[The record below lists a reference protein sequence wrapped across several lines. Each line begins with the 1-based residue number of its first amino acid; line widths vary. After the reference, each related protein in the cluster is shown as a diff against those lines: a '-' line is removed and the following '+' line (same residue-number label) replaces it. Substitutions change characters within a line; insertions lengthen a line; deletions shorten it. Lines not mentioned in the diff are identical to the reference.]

1 MPGDTPWTAGH
12 AGGGARGVA
21 VHYGTSG
28 ALRRRAARIGAVSWG
43 YPPPEPWALSE
54 PVYETVDGATRGQD
68 IHRQIFEKNLAVQLL
83 IEPESGRIVEVN
95 PAACAFYGYSREEL
109 IALRITDINS
119 LSPSDVHAA
128 MTRASDERQNRFR
141 FRHRLASGELRDV
154 EVHSGPIEIDGRRLL
169 YSIVHDV
176 TETQRTQGDLQR
188 AISLLQSTLE
198 STTDGILAID
208 GQGRIVS
215 YNQRFAQ
222 MWRIPPEVLEGGDD
236 GKAIAFV
243 LDQLRDPDQFRRK
256 VQQLYSHP
264 ETESFD
270 VLEFKDGRVFERY
283 SIPQMLEGEPVG
295 RVWSFRD
302 VTARRKAE
310 AGQRE
315 SEASFRLL
323 FANHPMPMWVY
334 GLRDLRFIEVNES
347 AVEHYGYSRD
357 EFLGMRITDLTPPN
371 EIARPMAV
379 SESAPGLER
388 SDELRHRL
396 RDGRVIDVQVVSHVL
411 EFAGRHAALVQAQDV
426 TERKRAAEALRE
438 SEEKYRAILEGMA
451 EGYYEVDLAGHL
463 TFFNDALCRALGYGR
478 QELDGTKDC
487 RLTDEENAP
496 GLYEAFRE
504 VRRTGQALPIT
515 EFEVLRRDGTR
526 RAVQA
531 SVALIRGADGLP
543 SGFRGVVIDVTE
555 RRQAEAALRESE
567 ERYRRLVEMSP
578 EGIAIHSEGK
588 VVFANPAALRMMGAS
603 RPEDV
608 IGRPVMDLVHPD
620 YVPVVR
626 QRLQALQRGESVPFI
641 EEKLLRLDGTPV
653 DVEGQ
658 AVPFTHLDRPAVQVV
673 VRDISQ
679 RKRSEKLQ
687 RALYRIAE
695 ISGSVQDMPGFYASV
710 HQIVGELMYAR
721 NFYLALYDDGKRTL
735 NFEYFVDEVDPAPPQ
750 VKHGKT
756 LTEYVLRTGE
766 PLLASP
772 AVFERLVA
780 RGDVEVV
787 GAPSVDWLGVPLM
800 RGDSAFGVLVV
811 QSYLETARY
820 TEEDRDILTF
830 VSQHVA
836 AALDRRRAADALRE
850 SEARF
855 RTLAETAPCAIF
867 IYQDDGFRYVN
878 PAAASITGYNREEL
892 RTLAF
897 WDLVHQDFREAVRER
912 GLARQRGES
921 LASRY
926 EFKIER
932 RDGEERWL
940 DSSASSVEFGGR
952 PAVLGIAF
960 DVTERKRA
968 EEQIKSLAYHDVLT
982 GLPNRLLFNDRLNV
996 AVAQAHRH
1004 QQRLGI
1010 LFLDLDRFK
1019 VINDSLGHSLGDR
1032 LLQAVAERLEAGVRE
1047 GDTVARLGGD
1057 EFILLLP
1064 GITRAEDIAKVAEK
1078 ILDAMRLPFRLEGRD
1093 LFVTASIGLSLYP
1106 EDGLDGETLVKNA
1119 DIAMY
1124 RAKEQGRDNYQ
1135 LYTHAMNERAV
1146 ERLALE
1152 SSLRKALA
1160 HGELLLHYQPL
1171 LDLSTGRVHGV
1182 EALLRWDHPE
1192 NGLTFPGDFMHLAEI
1207 TSLILP
1213 IGVWT
1218 LRTACAQTKRWQE
1231 AGHPHLSVAVNLSA
1245 RQFQQPEL
1253 VEHVKRALRE
1263 TGLPARSLDLEITES
1278 HAMQNAEATIHTL
1291 RELKALGVRIS
1302 IDDFGI
1308 GYSSLSYLKRLPIDT
1323 LKIDQSFVRDI
1334 TSDPDDAAIA
1344 TAIIALAHTL
1354 KLRVV
1359 AEGVESQ
1366 QQLEFLSTRQCDRMQ
1381 GFLFSRPLAA
1391 GECGEFLA
1399 RARRLG

>member
-1 MPGDTPWTAGH
+1 MPRAVNRSTLCRLTGCGGDTN
-12 AGGGARGVA
+12 
-21 VHYGTSG
+21 
-28 ALRRRAARIGAVSWG
+28 
-43 YPPPEPWALSE
+43 
-54 PVYETVDGATRGQD
+54 VYEIVNGATRGQD

-83 IEPESGRIVEVN
+83 IDPETGRIVEAN
-95 PAACAFYGYSREEL
+95 PAACAFYGYSRDEL
-109 IALRITDINS
+109 IERKITDINS
-119 LSPSDVHAA
+119 LPVSEVHAA
-128 MTRASDERQNRFR
+128 LGQASGERKNTFH
-141 FRHRLASGELRDV
+141 FRHRLATGELRDV
-154 EVHSGPIEIDGRRLL
+154 EVHSGPIEVDGRQLL

-176 TETQRTQGDLQR
+176 SDSQRTQAELHR
-188 AISLLQSTLE
+188 TISLLQSTLD

-208 GQGRIVS
+208 RQGRIVS

-222 MWRIPPEVLEGGDD
+222 MWRIPPEVLESGDD
-236 GKAIAFV
+236 EKA
-243 LDQLRDPDQFRRK
+243 LDFAVGQLHAPEQFRK
-256 VQQLYSHP
+256 KIQQVYAQP
-264 ETESFD
+264 DVESFD

-283 SIPQMLEGEPVG
+283 SIPQMLDGKPVG

-302 VTARRKAE
+302 VTGRRRAE
-310 AGQRE
+310 AAQRE

-334 GLRDLRFIEVNES
+334 DLRDLHFLEVNES

-357 EFLGMRITDLTPPN
+357 EMLAMRVTDLGPIEATEP
-371 EIARPMAV
+371 
-379 SESAPGLER
+379 SGES
-388 SDELRHRL
+388 RHR
-396 RDGRVIDVQVVSHVL
+396 RKDGTVIDVHVVSHVL
-411 EFAGRHAALVQAQDV
+411 EFAGRRSALVEAQDI
-426 TERKRAAEALRE
+426 TERKRA
-438 SEEKYRAILEGMA
+438 EE
-451 EGYYEVDLAGHL
+451 
-463 TFFNDALCRALGYGR
+463 
-478 QELDGTKDC
+478 
-487 RLTDEENAP
+487 
-496 GLYEAFRE
+496 
-504 VRRTGQALPIT
+504 
-515 EFEVLRRDGTR
+515 
-526 RAVQA
+526 
-531 SVALIRGADGLP
+531 
-543 SGFRGVVIDVTE
+543 
-555 RRQAEAALRESE
+555 ALRESE

-578 EGIAIHSEGK
+578 DGIAIHSEGRI
-588 VVFANPAALRMMGAS
+588 VFANPSACRTMGAS
-603 RPEDV
+603 RPEDL
-608 IGRPVMDLVHPD
+608 IGRPVLELVHPE
-620 YVPVVR
+620 YHAIAR
-626 QRLQALQRGESVPFI
+626 QRLEVLQRGEAVPFI
-641 EEKLLRLDGTPV
+641 EEKMLRLDGTPV
-653 DVEGQ
+653 EVEGQ
-658 AVPFTHLDRPAVQVV
+658 AMPFTFDDRPAVQVV
-673 VRDISQ
+673 MRDISQ
-679 RKRSEKLQ
+679 RKRAEKLQ

-695 ISGSVQDMPGFYASV
+695 ISASVQDMPGFYASV
-710 HQIVGELMYAR
+710 HQIVSELMNAR
-721 NFYLALYDDGKRTL
+721 NFYLALVQDEASNGLT
-735 NFEYFVDEVDPAPPQ
+735 FQYFVDEVDPEPPQ
-750 VKHGKT
+750 VKQGRT
-756 LTEYVLRTGE
+756 LTEYVMRTGA

-780 RGDVEVV
+780 TGEVEVV

-800 RGDSAFGVLVV
+800 RGDRAFGVIVV
-811 QSYLETARY
+811 QSYSEKARY
-820 TEEDRDILTF
+820 SEEDRDILTF

-867 IYQDDGFRYVN
+867 IYQDDGFRYAN

-892 RTLAF
+892 RDLSF
-897 WDLVHQDFREAVRER
+897 WRLVHQDFREAVRER

-921 LASRY
+921 VPARY

-996 AVAQAHRH
+996 AVAQAHRL
-1004 QQRLGI
+1004 QQRLGV

-1064 GITRAEDIAKVAEK
+1064 GIARADDIAKVAEK
-1078 ILDAMRLPFRLEGRD
+1078 ILDSLRLPFRLEGRD

-1124 RAKEQGRDNYQ
+1124 RAKEQGRDNFQ
-1135 LYTHAMNERAV
+1135 LYTQTMNERAV
-1146 ERLALE
+1146 ERLQLE

-1182 EALLRWDHPE
+1182 EALLRWEHPE
-1192 NGLTFPGDFMHLAEI
+1192 SGLVYPGDFMHLAEI

-1218 LRTACAQTKRWQE
+1218 LRTACAQVKKWQE
-1231 AGHPHLSVAVNLSA
+1231 EGHPHLSVAVNLSA
-1245 RQFQQPEL
+1245 RQFQQ
-1253 VEHVKRALRE
+1253 VEVVDHVKRALRE
-1263 TGLPARSLDLEITES
+1263 TGLSPRSLDLEITES
-1278 HAMQNAEATIHTL
+1278 HAMANAEATIHTL

-1359 AEGVESQ
+1359 AEGVETQ

-1391 GECGEFLA
+1391 ADCGEFLA

>member
-1 MPGDTPWTAGH
+1 
-12 AGGGARGVA
+12 
-21 VHYGTSG
+21 
-28 ALRRRAARIGAVSWG
+28 
-43 YPPPEPWALSE
+43 
-54 PVYETVDGATRGQD
+54 VYETVNGAARGQD

-83 IEPESGRIVEVN
+83 IDPDTGRIVEAN
-95 PAACAFYGYSREEL
+95 PAACAFYGCAREEL
-109 IALRITDINS
+109 IQRTITDINS
-119 LSPSDVHAA
+119 LPASEVHAA
-128 MTRASDERQNRFR
+128 MGQAAGERKNTFR
-141 FRHRLASGELRDV
+141 FRHRLATGDVREV
-154 EVHSGPIEIDGRRLL
+154 EVHSGPVEVDGRRLL
-169 YSIVHDV
+169 YSIIHDV
-176 TETQRTQGDLQR
+176 TDSERAQAELHRT
-188 AISLLQSTLE
+188 ISLLQSTLD

-208 GQGRIVS
+208 RQGRIVS

-222 MWRIPPEVLEGGDD
+222 MWRIPRHVLESGDEE
-236 GKAIAFV
+236 KAFAFSAGE
-243 LDQLRDPDQFRRK
+243 LRNPDQFRRK
-256 VQQLYSHP
+256 VRQVYAQPDL
-264 ETESFD
+264 ESFD
-270 VLEFKDGRVFERY
+270 VLEFGDGRVFERY
-283 SIPQMLEGEPVG
+283 SIPQMLDGQPVG

-302 VTARRKAE
+302 VTGRRRAE
-310 AGQRE
+310 AALRD

-334 GLRDLRFIEVNES
+334 DVSDLRFLEVNES

-357 EFLGMRITDLTPPN
+357 ELLGMRITDLGPIEAT
-371 EIARPMAV
+371 EH
-379 SESAPGLER
+379 SGES
-388 SDELRHRL
+388 RHR
-396 RDGRVIDVQVVSHVL
+396 RKDGTVIDVHMVSHVL
-411 EFAGRHAALVQAQDV
+411 EFAGRRSALVEAQDI
-426 TERKRAAEALRE
+426 TERKRA
-438 SEEKYRAILEGMA
+438 EE
-451 EGYYEVDLAGHL
+451 
-463 TFFNDALCRALGYGR
+463 
-478 QELDGTKDC
+478 
-487 RLTDEENAP
+487 
-496 GLYEAFRE
+496 
-504 VRRTGQALPIT
+504 
-515 EFEVLRRDGTR
+515 
-526 RAVQA
+526 
-531 SVALIRGADGLP
+531 
-543 SGFRGVVIDVTE
+543 
-555 RRQAEAALRESE
+555 ALRESE

-578 EGIAIHSEGK
+578 DGIAIHSEGK
-588 VVFANPAALRMMGAS
+588 VVFANPSALRTMRAS
-603 RPEDV
+603 RPEDL
-608 IGRPVMDLVHPD
+608 IGRPVLELVHPD
-620 YVPVVR
+620 YHATVR
-626 QRLQALQRGESVPFI
+626 RRLEILKRGEAVPFI
-641 EEKLLRLDGTPV
+641 EEKMLRLDGTPV
-653 DVEGQ
+653 EVEGQ
-658 AVPFTHLDRPAVQVV
+658 AMPFTYDDKPAVQVV
-673 VRDISQ
+673 MRDISG
-679 RKRSEKLQ
+679 RKRAEKLQ

-695 ISGSVQDMPGFYASV
+695 ISASVEDMPGFYTSV
-710 HQIVGELMYAR
+710 HHIVGELMNAR
-721 NFYLALYDDGKRTL
+721 NFYLALQDEAASGLT
-735 NFEYFVDEVDPAPPQ
+735 FQYFVDEVDPEPPA
-750 VKHGKT
+750 VKQGRT
-756 LTEYVLRTGE
+756 LTEYVMRTGA

-772 AVFERLVA
+772 AVFEHLVA
-780 RGDVEVV
+780 TGEVEVV

-800 RGDSAFGVLVV
+800 RGDRAFGVIVV
-811 QSYLETARY
+811 QSYSEKARY

-830 VSQHVA
+830 VAQHVA

-867 IYQDDGFRYVN
+867 IYQDDGFRYAN
-878 PAAASITGYNREEL
+878 PAAASITGYNRDEL
-892 RTLAF
+892 RDLSF
-897 WDLVHQDFREAVRER
+897 WRLVHQDFREAVRER

-921 LASRY
+921 VAARY

-996 AVAQAHRH
+996 AVAQAHRL

-1064 GITRAEDIAKVAEK
+1064 GIARADDIARVAEK
-1078 ILDAMRLPFRLEGRD
+1078 ILDSLRLPFRLEGRD

-1124 RAKEQGRDNYQ
+1124 RAKEQGRDNFQ
-1135 LYTHAMNERAV
+1135 LYTQTMNERAV
-1146 ERLALE
+1146 ERLQLE

-1182 EALLRWDHPE
+1182 EALLRWEHPE
-1192 NGLTFPGDFMHLAEI
+1192 SGLVYPGEFMHLAEI

-1218 LRTACAQTKRWQE
+1218 LRTACAQVKKWQE
-1231 AGHPHLSVAVNLSA
+1231 EGHPHLSVAVNLSA
-1245 RQFQQPEL
+1245 RQFSQPEV

-1263 TGLPARSLDLEITES
+1263 TGLSARSLDLEITES
-1278 HAMQNAEATIHTL
+1278 HAMANAEATIHTL

-1359 AEGVESQ
+1359 AEGVETQ

-1391 GECGEFLA
+1391 ADCGEFLA

>member
-1 MPGDTPWTAGH
+1 LD
-12 AGGGARGVA
+12 
-21 VHYGTSG
+21 
-28 ALRRRAARIGAVSWG
+28 
-43 YPPPEPWALSE
+43 
-54 PVYETVDGATRGQD
+54 
-68 IHRQIFEKNLAVQLL
+68 
-83 IEPESGRIVEVN
+83 
-95 PAACAFYGYSREEL
+95 
-109 IALRITDINS
+109 
-119 LSPSDVHAA
+119 
-128 MTRASDERQNRFR
+128 
-141 FRHRLASGELRDV
+141 
-154 EVHSGPIEIDGRRLL
+154 
-169 YSIVHDV
+169 
-176 TETQRTQGDLQR
+176 
-188 AISLLQSTLE
+188 
-198 STTDGILAID
+198 
-208 GQGRIVS
+208 
-215 YNQRFAQ
+215 
-222 MWRIPPEVLEGGDD
+222 VLEAGDD
-236 GKAIAFV
+236 DKAVAYAV
-243 LDQLRDPDQFRRK
+243 DQLRAPDQFLRK
-256 VQQLYSHP
+256 LQQVYSHP
-264 ETESFD
+264 DVESFD
-270 VLEFKDGRVFERY
+270 VLDFNDGRVFERY
-283 SIPQMLEGEPVG
+283 SIPQMLDGQPVG

-302 VTARRKAE
+302 VTGRRRAE
-310 AGQRE
+310 AALRE

-334 GLRDLRFIEVNES
+334 DLRDLRFLEVNES
-347 AVEHYGYSRD
+347 AVEHYGFTRD
-357 EFLGMRITDLTPPN
+357 EFLAMRIIDIQPAGQAPLVLDGGPAP
-371 EIARPMAV
+371 E
-379 SESAPGLER
+379 PGLEK
-388 SDELRHRL
+388 SGEWRHR
-396 RDGRVIDVQVVSHVL
+396 RKDGSLLDVHVVSHVL
-411 EFAGRHAALVQAQDV
+411 EFAGHRAALVQAQDI
-426 TERKRAAEALRE
+426 TERKRAVDALRL
-438 SEEKYRAILEGMA
+438 SEEKHRAILEGME
-451 EGYYEVDLAGHL
+451 EGYYEVDLEGTL
-463 TFFNDALCRALGYGR
+463 TFFNDALCRTLGYTREELQGPAVRALADVEGSPTLSASFRQVLDSGR
-478 QELDGTKDC
+478 LLKH
-487 RLTDEENAP
+487 A
-496 GLYEAFRE
+496 
-504 VRRTGQALPIT
+504 
-515 EFEVLRRDGTR
+515 EFEVVGSDGLK
-526 RAVQA
+526 RALQV
-531 SVALIRGADGLP
+531 SVALVRDAQGEPL
-543 SGFRGVVIDVTE
+543 GFRGVVIDVTE

-588 VVFANPAALRMMGAS
+588 VVFANPSALRTMGAA
-603 RPEDV
+603 RPEDL
-608 IGRPVMDLVHPD
+608 IGRAVLDLVHPD
-620 YVPVVR
+620 YHAAVVA
-626 QRLQALQRGESVPFI
+626 RLATLRRGEPVPFL

-658 AVPFTHLDRPAVQVV
+658 AMPFSYEGQPAVQVV
-673 VRDISQ
+673 LHDISE
-679 RKRSEKLQ
+679 RKRAEKLQ

-695 ISGSVQDMPGFYASV
+695 ISGSVQDMRGFYASI

-721 NFYLALYDDGKRTL
+721 NFYLALYDEAGRGL
-735 NFEYFVDEVDPAPPQ
+735 NFEYFVDEVDPQPPAIKQ
-750 VKHGKT
+750 GKT
-756 LTEYVLRTGE
+756 LTEYVLRTGA

-772 AVFERLVA
+772 AVFEALVA
-780 RGDVEVV
+780 AGEVEVV
-787 GAPSVDWLGVPLM
+787 GAPSVDWLGVPLL
-800 RGDSAFGVLVV
+800 RGETAFGALVV
-811 QSYLETARY
+811 QSYSETARY
-820 TEEDRDILTF
+820 TDDDRSILTF

-836 AALDRRRAADALRE
+836 AALDRQRAAGALRE

-867 IYQDDGFRYVN
+867 IYQDEGFRYAN
-878 PAAASITGYNREEL
+878 PAAASISGYNREEL
-892 RTLAF
+892 RDLSF
-897 WDLVHQDFREAVRER
+897 WQLVHADFREAVRER

-921 LASRY
+921 VPARF

-940 DSSASSVEFGGR
+940 ESSASSVEFGAR

-996 AVAQAHRH
+996 AVAQAHRL

-1064 GITRAEDIAKVAEK
+1064 GIARSDDIAKVAEK
-1078 ILDAMRLPFRLEGRD
+1078 ILESLRQPFRLEGRD

-1106 EDGLDGETLVKNA
+1106 EDGLDGEALVKNA

-1124 RAKEQGRDNYQ
+1124 RAKEQGRDNFQ
-1135 LYTHAMNERAV
+1135 LYTQSMNERAV
-1146 ERLALE
+1146 ERLQLE

-1182 EALLRWDHPE
+1182 EALLRWEHPE
-1192 NGLTFPGDFMHLAEI
+1192 SGLVYPGEFMHLAEI

-1218 LRTACAQTKRWQE
+1218 LRTACAQVKKWQD
-1231 AGHPHLSVAVNLSA
+1231 AGHPHLCVSVNLSA
-1245 RQFQQPEL
+1245 RQFQQPEV

-1359 AEGVESQ
+1359 AEGVETQ
-1366 QQLEFLSTRQCDRMQ
+1366 AQLEFLSTRQCDRMQ

-1391 GECGEFLA
+1391 ADCGEFLA

>member
-1 MPGDTPWTAGH
+1 
-12 AGGGARGVA
+12 
-21 VHYGTSG
+21 
-28 ALRRRAARIGAVSWG
+28 
-43 YPPPEPWALSE
+43 
-54 PVYETVDGATRGQD
+54 VYETVNGAARGQD
-68 IHRQIFEKNLAVQLL
+68 IHRQIFERNLAVQLL
-83 IEPESGRIVEVN
+83 IDPDTGRIVEAN
-95 PAACAFYGYSREEL
+95 PAACAFYGYTRDEL
-109 IALRITDINS
+109 IKRKITDINS
-119 LSPSDVHAA
+119 LPVSEVQAA
-128 MTRASDERQNRFR
+128 MGQAAGERQNTFR
-141 FRHRLASGELRDV
+141 FRHRLATGELRDV
-154 EVHSGPIEIDGRRLL
+154 AVHSGPVEVDGRRLL

-176 TETQRTQGDLQR
+176 TDSERAQAELQRT
-188 AISLLQSTLE
+188 ISLLQSTLD

-208 GQGRIVS
+208 RKGRIVS
-215 YNQRFAQ
+215 YNQRFAR
-222 MWRIPPEVLEGGDD
+222 MWRIPPEVLESGDD
-236 GKAIAFV
+236 EKAAAFAGE
-243 LDQLRDPDQFRRK
+243 QLRAPEQFRRK
-256 VQQLYSHP
+256 IQQVYAQP
-264 ETESFD
+264 DVESFD

-283 SIPQMLEGEPVG
+283 SIPQMLDGEPVG

-302 VTARRKAE
+302 VTGRRRAE
-310 AGQRE
+310 AALRE

-334 GLRDLRFIEVNES
+334 DLHDLRFLEVNQS

-357 EFLGMRITDLTPPN
+357 ELLAMRITDLAPEATLRPLRPPPVA
-371 EIARPMAV
+371 EPEHSR
-379 SESAPGLER
+379 ESK
-388 SDELRHRL
+388 HR
-396 RDGRVIDVQVVSHVL
+396 RKDGSVIDVHVVSHVL
-411 EFAGRHAALVQAQDV
+411 EFAGRRAALVQAQDI
-426 TERKRAAEALRE
+426 TERKRAVEALRL
-438 SEEKYRAILEGMA
+438 SEEKHRAILEGMD
-451 EGYYEVDLAGHL
+451 EGYYEVDLGGNL
-463 TFFNDALCRALGYGR
+463 SFFNDALCRSLGYSR
-478 QELDGTKDC
+478 EELQGLDAIT
-487 RLTDEENAP
+487 LTDAENTRKVR
-496 GLYEAFRE
+496 EAFRL
-504 VRRTGQALPIT
+504 VRETGRPLKNA
-515 EFEVLRRDGTR
+515 EFQVTTKDGSRRD
-526 RAVQA
+526 VQA
-531 SVALIRGADGLP
+531 SMALMRDAKGDP
-543 SGFRGVVIDVTE
+543 QGFRGVVIDVSE
-555 RRQAEAALRESE
+555 RRLSEEALRESE

-578 EGIAIHSEGK
+578 DGIAIHQEGK
-588 VVFANPAALRMMGAS
+588 VVFVNPSACRTMGAS
-603 RPEDV
+603 TPEDL
-608 IGRPVMDLVHPD
+608 IGRPVLELVHPEFHGI
-620 YVPVVR
+620 VR
-626 QRLQALQRGESVPFI
+626 KRLEVLKRGETVPFI
-641 EEKLLRLDGTPV
+641 EEKMLRLDGTPV

-658 AVPFTHLDRPAVQVV
+658 AMPFTYEDQPAVQVV
-673 VRDISQ
+673 MRDISA
-679 RKRSEKLQ
+679 RKRAEKLQ

-695 ISGSVQDMPGFYASV
+695 ISASVQDMPGFYASV
-710 HQIVGELMYAR
+710 HQIVSELMNAR
-721 NFYLALYDDGKRTL
+721 NFYLALEDEAGGGLT
-735 NFEYFVDEVDPAPPQ
+735 FQYFVDEVDPEPPP

-756 LTEYVLRTGE
+756 LTEYVLRTAA

-772 AVFERLVA
+772 AVFAQLVA
-780 RGDVEVV
+780 TGEVEVV

-800 RGDSAFGVLVV
+800 RGDRAFGVLVI
-811 QSYLETARY
+811 QSYSEKARY
-820 TEEDRDILTF
+820 SEEDRDILTF

-867 IYQDDGFRYVN
+867 IYQDDGFRYAN

-892 RTLAF
+892 RDLSF
-897 WDLVHQDFREAVRER
+897 WRLVHPDFREAVRER
-912 GLARQRGES
+912 SLARQRGES
-921 LASRY
+921 VPARY
-926 EFKIER
+926 EFKVER

-996 AVAQAHRH
+996 AVAQAHRL
-1004 QQRLGI
+1004 QQRLGV

-1064 GITRAEDIAKVAEK
+1064 GIARADDIAKVAEK
-1078 ILDAMRLPFRLEGRD
+1078 ILDSLRLPFRLEGRD

-1124 RAKEQGRDNYQ
+1124 RAKEQGRDNFQ
-1135 LYTHAMNERAV
+1135 LYTQTMNERAV
-1146 ERLALE
+1146 ERLQLE

-1182 EALLRWDHPE
+1182 EALLRWEHPE
-1192 NGLTFPGDFMHLAEI
+1192 TGLVYPGDFMHLAEI

-1218 LRTACAQTKRWQE
+1218 LRTACAQVKKWQE
-1231 AGHPHLSVAVNLSA
+1231 EGHPHLSVAVNLSA
-1245 RQFQQPEL
+1245 RQFQQVEV

-1263 TGLPARSLDLEITES
+1263 TGLSARSLDLEITES
-1278 HAMQNAEATIHTL
+1278 HAMANAEATIHTL

-1359 AEGVESQ
+1359 AEGVETQ

-1391 GECGEFLA
+1391 ADCGEFLA

>member
-1 MPGDTPWTAGH
+1 VDARTRRLEKGGRQNEVNYAAAGVRVGEPPGRIPSGEQRSPS
-12 AGGGARGVA
+12 RGP
-21 VHYGTSG
+21 S
-28 ALRRRAARIGAVSWG
+28 I
-43 YPPPEPWALSE
+43 
-54 PVYETVDGATRGQD
+54 VYEAVKGATRGQD

-83 IEPESGRIVEVN
+83 IDPETGRIVEAN

-109 IALRITDINS
+109 IALPITDINI
-119 LSPSDVHAA
+119 LPPSEVQAA
-128 MTRASDERQNRFR
+128 MGMAAGERQNAFR

-154 EVHSGPIEIDGRRLL
+154 EVHSGPIEVDGRQLL

-176 TETQRTQGDLQR
+176 TDSQRTQSELHR
-188 AISLLQSTLE
+188 TISLLQSTLE

-208 GQGRIVS
+208 RDGRIVS
-215 YNQRFAQ
+215 HNQRFAQ
-222 MWRIPPEVLEGGDD
+222 MWRIPPDVLEAGEDER
-236 GKAIAFV
+236 AVAFAV
-243 LDQLRDPDQFRRK
+243 EQLRAPEQFVRK
-256 VQQLYSHP
+256 IRQVYSHP
-264 ETESFD
+264 DVETFD
-270 VLEFKDGRVFERY
+270 ILEFKDGRVFERY
-283 SIPQMLEGEPVG
+283 SIPQMLDGKPVG

-302 VTARRKAE
+302 VTGRRRAE
-310 AGQRE
+310 AAFRE
-315 SEASFRLL
+315 SEESFRLL
-323 FANHPMPMWVY
+323 FADHPMPMWVY
-334 GLRDLRFIEVNES
+334 DQQDLRFLEVNES

-357 EFLGMRITDLTPPN
+357 EFLAMRITDIRPLD
-371 EIARPMAV
+371 EMARLPAGV
-379 SESAPGLER
+379 AEAKPDLDQDGEWK
-388 SDELRHRL
+388 HR
-396 RDGRVIDVQVVSHVL
+396 RKDGRIIDVHVVSHAL
-411 EFAGRHAALVQAQDV
+411 EFAGRLAALVQAQDI
-426 TERKRAAEALRE
+426 TERKRAVEALRV
-438 SEEKYRAILEGMA
+438 SEEKHRAILEGMD
-451 EGYYEVDLAGHL
+451 EGYYEVDLAGNL
-463 TFFNDALCRALGYGR
+463 TFFNDALARALGYGR
-478 QELDGTKDC
+478 DELQGRSGR
-487 RLTDEENAP
+487 RLTDAENARK
-496 GLYEAFRE
+496 LYDCFRQ
-504 VRRTGQALPIT
+504 VFATGRLLKNA
-515 EFEVLRRDGTR
+515 EFEVVGKDSTR

-531 SVALIRGADGLP
+531 SVALMRDASGAP
-543 SGFRGVVIDVTE
+543 QGFRGVVIDVTE

-588 VVFANPAALRMMGAS
+588 VVFANPSALRTLGAS

-608 IGRPVMDLVHPD
+608 IGRPVLELVHPE
-620 YVPVVR
+620 YRAIVR
-626 QRLQALQRGESVPFI
+626 ARMEVLKRGEAVPFI
-641 EEKLLRLDGTPV
+641 EEKLLRLDGTAV

-658 AVPFTHLDRPAVQVV
+658 AMPFTYDEKPAVQVV
-673 VRDISQ
+673 MRDISE
-679 RKRSEKLQ
+679 RKRAEKLQ

-695 ISGSVQDMPGFYASV
+695 ISGSVQDMPGFYASIHV
-710 HQIVGELMYAR
+710 IVAELMYAR
-721 NFYLALYDDGKRTL
+721 NFYLALLDEGTRALK
-735 NFEYFVDEVDPAPPQ
+735 FEYFVDQVDTAPPQ
-750 VKHGKT
+750 VKPGKT
-756 LTEYVLRTGE
+756 LTEYVMRTGV

-772 AVFERLVA
+772 AVFERLMA
-780 RGDVEVV
+780 GGEVEVV

-811 QSYLETARY
+811 QSYSETARY

-878 PAAASITGYNREEL
+878 PAAASITGYSRDEL
-892 RTLAF
+892 RELNF
-897 WDLVHQDFREAVRER
+897 WGLVHPDFREAVRER
-912 GLARQRGES
+912 GLARQHGES
-921 LASRY
+921 ASSRY

-940 DSSASSVEFGGR
+940 DSSASSVDFGGR

-996 AVAQAHRH
+996 AVAQAHRQ

-1064 GITRAEDIAKVAEK
+1064 GIARADDIARVAEK
-1078 ILDAMRLPFRLEGRD
+1078 ILDSLRLPFRLEGRD

-1106 EDGLDGETLVKNA
+1106 EDGLDGETLIKNA

-1124 RAKEQGRDNYQ
+1124 RAKEQGRDNFQ

-1146 ERLALE
+1146 ERLQLE

-1182 EALLRWDHPE
+1182 EALLRWEHPE
-1192 NGLTFPGDFMHLAEI
+1192 TGLVYPGEFMHLAEI

-1218 LRTACAQTKRWQE
+1218 LRTACAQVKKWQE
-1231 AGHPHLSVAVNLSA
+1231 EGHPHLCVSVNLSA
-1245 RQFQQPEL
+1245 RQFQQPEI

-1263 TGLPARSLDLEITES
+1263 TGLSARSLDLEITES

-1291 RELKALGVRIS
+1291 SELKALGVRIS

-1391 GECGEFLA
+1391 ADCGEFLA

>member
-1 MPGDTPWTAGH
+1 MSGPEPRGGRGTRTRGH
-12 AGGGARGVA
+12 AAWTRG
-21 VHYGTSG
+21 HG
-28 ALRRRAARIGAVSWG
+28 
-43 YPPPEPWALSE
+43 PPECPGGQIEVHWAASQALAGVSI
-54 PVYETVDGATRGQD
+54 VYETVNGAARGQD

-83 IEPESGRIVEVN
+83 IDPDTGRIVEAN
-95 PAACAFYGYSREEL
+95 PAACAFYGYAREEL
-109 IALRITDINS
+109 IQRKITDINS
-119 LSPSDVHAA
+119 LPVSEVHAA
-128 MTRASDERQNRFR
+128 MGQATGERKNTFR
-141 FRHRLASGELRDV
+141 FRHRLATGEIRDV
-154 EVHSGPIEIDGRRLL
+154 EVHSGPIEVDGRRLL
-169 YSIVHDV
+169 YSIIHDV
-176 TETQRTQGDLQR
+176 TDSERTQAELHR
-188 AISLLQSTLE
+188 TISLLQSTLD
-198 STTDGILAID
+198 STTDGLLAID
-208 GQGRIVS
+208 RQGRIVS

-222 MWRIPPEVLEGGDD
+222 MWRIPREVLETGDEE
-236 GKAIAFV
+236 KAFAFSV
-243 LDQLRDPDQFRRK
+243 GELRDPDQFRRK
-256 VQQLYSHP
+256 VQQVYAQPDL
-264 ETESFD
+264 ESFD
-270 VLEFKDGRVFERY
+270 VLEFNDGRVFERY
-283 SIPQMLEGEPVG
+283 SIPQMLDGKPVG

-302 VTARRKAE
+302 VTGRRRAE
-310 AGQRE
+310 AALRE

-334 GLRDLRFIEVNES
+334 DLRDLRFLEVNES

-357 EFLGMRITDLTPPN
+357 ELLGMRITDLGPIEAT
-371 EIARPMAV
+371 EH
-379 SESAPGLER
+379 SGES
-388 SDELRHRL
+388 RHR
-396 RDGRVIDVQVVSHVL
+396 RKDGTVIDVHMVSHVL
-411 EFAGRHAALVQAQDV
+411 EFAGRRAALVEAQDI
-426 TERKRAAEALRE
+426 TERKRA
-438 SEEKYRAILEGMA
+438 EE
-451 EGYYEVDLAGHL
+451 
-463 TFFNDALCRALGYGR
+463 
-478 QELDGTKDC
+478 
-487 RLTDEENAP
+487 
-496 GLYEAFRE
+496 
-504 VRRTGQALPIT
+504 
-515 EFEVLRRDGTR
+515 
-526 RAVQA
+526 
-531 SVALIRGADGLP
+531 
-543 SGFRGVVIDVTE
+543 
-555 RRQAEAALRESE
+555 ALRESE

-578 EGIAIHSEGK
+578 DGIAIHSEGK
-588 VVFANPAALRMMGAS
+588 VVFANPSALRTMRAS
-603 RPEDV
+603 RPEDL
-608 IGRPVMDLVHPD
+608 IGRPVLELVHPD
-620 YVPVVR
+620 DHAAVR
-626 QRLQALQRGESVPFI
+626 RRLEILKRGEAVPFI
-641 EEKLLRLDGTPV
+641 EEKMLRLDGTPV
-653 DVEGQ
+653 EVEGQ
-658 AVPFTHLDRPAVQVV
+658 AMHFTYEDKPAVQVV
-673 VRDISQ
+673 MRDISA
-679 RKRSEKLQ
+679 RKRAEKLQ

-695 ISGSVQDMPGFYASV
+695 ISASVEDMPGFYASV
-710 HQIVGELMYAR
+710 HQIVGDLMNAR
-721 NFYLALYDDGKRTL
+721 NFYLALQDEATSGL
-735 NFEYFVDEVDPAPPQ
+735 SFQYFVDEVDPDPPA
-750 VKHGKT
+750 VKAGKT
-756 LTEYVLRTGE
+756 LSEYVMRTGA

-780 RGDVEVV
+780 TGEVEVV

-800 RGDSAFGVLVV
+800 RGDRAFGVIVV
-811 QSYLETARY
+811 QSYSEKARY

-830 VSQHVA
+830 VAQHVA

-867 IYQDDGFRYVN
+867 IYQDDGFRYAN
-878 PAAASITGYNREEL
+878 PAAASITGFNRDEL
-892 RTLAF
+892 RDLSF
-897 WDLVHQDFREAVRER
+897 WRLVHQDFREAVRER

-921 LASRY
+921 VPARY

-996 AVAQAHRH
+996 AVAQAHRQ

-1064 GITRAEDIAKVAEK
+1064 GIARADDIARVAEK
-1078 ILDAMRLPFRLEGRD
+1078 ILDSLRLPFRLEGRD

-1124 RAKEQGRDNYQ
+1124 RAKEQGRDNFQ
-1135 LYTHAMNERAV
+1135 LYTQTMNERAV
-1146 ERLALE
+1146 ERLQLE

-1182 EALLRWDHPE
+1182 EALLRWEHPE
-1192 NGLTFPGDFMHLAEI
+1192 SGLVYPGEFMHLAEI

-1218 LRTACAQTKRWQE
+1218 LRTACAQIKKWQE
-1231 AGHPHLSVAVNLSA
+1231 EGHPHLSVAVNLSA
-1245 RQFQQPEL
+1245 RQFSQPEV

-1263 TGLPARSLDLEITES
+1263 TGLSARSLDLEITES
-1278 HAMQNAEATIHTL
+1278 HAMANAEATIHTL

-1359 AEGVESQ
+1359 AEGVETQ

-1391 GECGEFLA
+1391 ADCGEFLA

>member
-1 MPGDTPWTAGH
+1 LY
-12 AGGGARGVA
+12 R
-21 VHYGTSG
+21 
-28 ALRRRAARIGAVSWG
+28 
-43 YPPPEPWALSE
+43 
-54 PVYETVDGATRGQD
+54 TVDGTARGQD

-83 IEPESGRIVEVN
+83 LDPETGRIVEAN
-95 PAACAFYGYSREEL
+95 PAACAFYGYTREEL
-109 IALRITDINS
+109 IGLPITDINS
-119 LSPSDVHAA
+119 LPAA
-128 MTRASDERQNRFR
+128 EVTSAMNQAVGERKNTFR
-141 FRHRLASGELRDV
+141 FRHRLASGETRDV
-154 EVHSGPIEIDGRRLL
+154 EVHSGPIEVNGRRLL
-169 YSIVHDV
+169 YSIIHDV
-176 TETQRTQGDLQR
+176 TESQRTESELQR
-188 AISLLQSTLE
+188 TISLLRSTLD
-198 STTDGILAID
+198 STTDGILAAD
-208 GQGRIVS
+208 RNGQIVS
-215 YNQRFAQ
+215 FNQRFAQ
-222 MWRIPPEVLEGGDD
+222 MWRIPPDVLSAGNDARAREFVVAQL
-236 GKAIAFV
+236 KA
-243 LDQLRDPDQFRRK
+243 PDQFLRK
-256 VQQLYSHP
+256 IEQVYAQP
-264 ETESFD
+264 EAESFD
-270 VLEFKDGRVFERY
+270 VLEFHDGRVFERY
-283 SIPQMLEGEPVG
+283 SIPQMVEGHPVG

-302 VTARRKAE
+302 VTGRRRAE
-310 AGQRE
+310 AALRE

-334 GLRDLRFIEVNES
+334 DLRDQGFLEVNEA
-347 AVEHYGYSRD
+347 AVQHYGYSRD
-357 EFLGMRITDLTPPN
+357 EFLRMRISDLRQESPAPDP
-371 EIARPMAV
+371 I
-379 SESAPGLER
+379 SEAASRGV
-388 SDELRHRL
+388 DEHSGEWKHR
-396 RDGRVIDVQVVSHVL
+396 RKDGRVIDVQVVSHAL
-411 EFAGRHAALVQAQDV
+411 DFAGHRAALVQAQDV
-426 TERKRAAEALRE
+426 TERKRAVEALRL
-438 SEEKYRAILEGMA
+438 SEEKHRAILEGMD
-451 EGYYEVDLAGHL
+451 EGYYEVDLSGRL
-463 TFFNDALCRALGYGR
+463 TFFNDSLCRALGYAREELEGGSGR
-478 QELDGTKDC
+478 RLVDSEDGQELSTSFRQVLSTG
-487 RLTDEENAP
+487 RLVKNA
-496 GLYEAFRE
+496 
-504 VRRTGQALPIT
+504 
-515 EFEVLRRDGTR
+515 EFEVVGKDGTR

-531 SVALIRGADGLP
+531 SVALMRDAAGQP
-543 SGFRGVVIDVTE
+543 EGFRGVIIDVTE

-578 EGIAIHSEGK
+578 DGIAIHSEGK
-588 VVFANPAALRMMGAS
+588 VVFANPSALRTMGAA
-603 RPEDV
+603 RPEDL
-608 IGRPVMDLVHPD
+608 IGRDVLSLVHPD
-620 YVPVVR
+620 FHSVLR
-626 QRLQALQRGESVPFI
+626 QRHASLGDGAPVPFLD
-641 EEKLLRLDGTPV
+641 EKLIRLDGTV
-653 DVEGQ
+653 VEVEGQ
-658 AVPFTHLDRPAVQVV
+658 AMPFAYDGLPAVQVV
-673 VRDISQ
+673 MRDISA
-679 RKRSEKLQ
+679 RKRAERLQ

-695 ISGSVQDMPGFYASV
+695 ISSSVQDMQGFYASI

-721 NFYLALYDDGKRTL
+721 NFYLALQDEAGRGLT
-735 NFEYFVDEVDPAPPQ
+735 FQYFVDEVDPSAPEIKQ
-750 VKHGKT
+750 GKT
-756 LTEYVLRTGE
+756 LTEYVLRTSA

-780 RGDVEVV
+780 AGEVEVV
-787 GAPSVDWLGVPLM
+787 GAPSVDWLGVPLL
-800 RGDSAFGVLVV
+800 RGDAAFGVLVV
-811 QSYLETARY
+811 QSYSEAARY

-830 VSQHVA
+830 VAQHVA
-836 AALDRRRAADALRE
+836 AALDRRRAAEALRE
-850 SEARF
+850 SETRF

-867 IYQDDGFRYVN
+867 IYQDEGFRYAN
-878 PAAASITGYNREEL
+878 PAAATITGYNREEL
-892 RTLAF
+892 RGLSF
-897 WDLVHQDFREAVRER
+897 WGLVHPDFREAVKER
-912 GLARQRGES
+912 GLSRAGAE
-921 LASRY
+921 AIPARY

-996 AVAQAHRH
+996 AVAQAHRQ
-1004 QQRLGI
+1004 QQRLGV

-1064 GITRAEDIAKVAEK
+1064 GIARSDDIAKVAEK
-1078 ILDAMRLPFRLEGRD
+1078 ILESLRLPFRLEGRD

-1124 RAKEQGRDNYQ
+1124 RAKEQGRDNFQ
-1135 LYTHAMNERAV
+1135 LYTQTMNERAV

-1171 LDLSTGRVHGV
+1171 LDLATGRVHGV
-1182 EALLRWDHPE
+1182 EALLRWEHPE
-1192 NGLTFPGDFMHLAEI
+1192 SGLVLPGEFMHLAEI

-1218 LRTACAQTKRWQE
+1218 LRTACAQVKKWQE

-1245 RQFQQPEL
+1245 RQFQQPEI

-1278 HAMQNAEATIHTL
+1278 HAMANAEATIHTL

-1359 AEGVESQ
+1359 AEGVETQ

-1391 GECGEFLA
+1391 ADCGEFLA

>member
-1 MPGDTPWTAGH
+1 M
-12 AGGGARGVA
+12 
-21 VHYGTSG
+21 
-28 ALRRRAARIGAVSWG
+28 
-43 YPPPEPWALSE
+43 
-54 PVYETVDGATRGQD
+54 YETVDGATRGQD

-83 IEPESGRIVEVN
+83 IDPESGLIVEAN
-95 PAACAFYGYSREEL
+95 PAACAFYGYSRDEL
-109 IALRITDINS
+109 ISRPITDINC
-119 LSPSDVHAA
+119 LPAGEVHAA
-128 MTRASDERQNRFR
+128 MGRAAGEGQNTFR
-141 FRHRLASGELRDV
+141 FRHRLASGEVRDV
-154 EVHSGPIEIDGRRLL
+154 EVHSGPIELDGRRLL

-176 TETQRTQGDLQR
+176 TESPETQAELHR
-188 AISLLQSTLE
+188 AVSLLQSTLE

-208 GQGRIVS
+208 ARGRIVS

-222 MWRIPPEVLEGGDD
+222 MWRVPPEVLEARDD
-236 GKAIAFV
+236 EKTVAYAM
-243 LDQLRDPDQFRRK
+243 DQLRSPEQFQRK
-256 VQQLYSHP
+256 IQQVYSQP
-264 ETESFD
+264 EVESFD

-283 SIPQMLEGEPVG
+283 SIPQMLDGQPVG

-302 VTARRKAE
+302 VTGRRRAE
-310 AGQRE
+310 VALRE

-323 FANHPMPMWVY
+323 FAAHPVPMWVY
-334 GLRDLRFIEVNES
+334 DLQDLRFLEVNES

-357 EFLGMRITDLTPPN
+357 EFLAMRITDIRPAEDVPRLLAAIVPPDLAHSG
-371 EIARPMAV
+371 EW
-379 SESAPGLER
+379 
-388 SDELRHRL
+388 RHRKK
-396 RDGRVIDVQVVSHVL
+396 DGAVIKVQVVSHVL
-411 EFAGRHAALVQAQDV
+411 DFAGRRAALVQAQDV
-426 TERKRAAEALRE
+426 TER
-438 SEEKYRAILEGMA
+438 
-451 EGYYEVDLAGHL
+451 
-463 TFFNDALCRALGYGR
+463 
-478 QELDGTKDC
+478 
-487 RLTDEENAP
+487 
-496 GLYEAFRE
+496 
-504 VRRTGQALPIT
+504 
-515 EFEVLRRDGTR
+515 
-526 RAVQA
+526 
-531 SVALIRGADGLP
+531 
-543 SGFRGVVIDVTE
+543 
-555 RRQAEAALRESE
+555 RQAEAAVRESE

-578 EGIAIHSEGK
+578 DGIAIHGGGK
-588 VVFANPAALRMMGAS
+588 VVFANPSALRMLGAS
-603 RPEDV
+603 REDEV
-608 IGRPVMDLVHPD
+608 LGRPVLDFVHTESAD
-620 YVPVVR
+620 IVR
-626 QRLQALQRGESVPFI
+626 RRLDALQRGESVPMI

-658 AVPFTHLDRPAVQVV
+658 AMPFTFEDKPAVQVV

-679 RKRSEKLQ
+679 RKRAEKLQ

-695 ISGSVQDMPGFYASV
+695 MSGSVEDMPGFYASL
-710 HQIVGELMYAR
+710 HQTVGELMSAR
-721 NFYLALYDDGKRTL
+721 NFYLALCHETTHAL
-735 NFEYFVDEVDPAPPQ
+735 TFEYFVDEVDPAPPQ
-750 VKHGKT
+750 VKQGKT

-780 RGDVEVV
+780 QGEVEVV
-787 GAPSVDWLGVPLM
+787 GAPSLDWLGVPLM
-800 RGDSAFGVLVV
+800 RDSRAFGVLVV
-811 QSYLETARY
+811 QSYSETVRY
-820 TEEDRDILTF
+820 TEADRDILTF

-836 AALDRRRAADALRE
+836 AALDRRRAAEALRE

-867 IYQDDGFRYVN
+867 IYQDDGFRYAN

-892 RTLAF
+892 AGLNLLG
-897 WDLVHQDFREAVRER
+897 LVHADFREAVRER
-912 GLARQRGES
+912 ALERQRGES
-921 LASRY
+921 IPSRY

-932 RDGEERWL
+932 KDGEERWL
-940 DSSASSVEFGGR
+940 DSSTSSVDFGGR
-952 PAVLGIAF
+952 PAALGIAF

-996 AVAQAHRH
+996 AVAQAHRQ
-1004 QQRLGI
+1004 QQRLGV

-1064 GITRAEDIAKVAEK
+1064 GIARTEDIAKVAEK
-1078 ILDAMRLPFRLEGRD
+1078 ILESLRLPFRLEGRD

-1124 RAKEQGRDNYQ
+1124 RAKEQGRDNSQ
-1135 LYTHAMNERAV
+1135 LYTHAMNEKAV

-1182 EALLRWDHPE
+1182 EALLRWEHPE
-1192 NGLTFPGDFMHLAEI
+1192 SGLVYPGEFMHLAEI

-1218 LRTACAQTKRWQE
+1218 LRTACAQVKRWQE
-1231 AGHPHLSVAVNLSA
+1231 EGHPHLCVAVNLSA
-1245 RQFQQPEL
+1245 RQFQQPEI

-1263 TGLPARSLDLEITES
+1263 TGLSARSLDLEITES
-1278 HAMQNAEATIHTL
+1278 HAMQNAEATIHIL

-1381 GFLFSRPLAA
+1381 GFLFSRPLPAA
-1391 GECGEFLA
+1391 DCGEFLA

>member
-1 MPGDTPWTAGH
+1 M
-12 AGGGARGVA
+12 
-21 VHYGTSG
+21 
-28 ALRRRAARIGAVSWG
+28 
-43 YPPPEPWALSE
+43 
-54 PVYETVDGATRGQD
+54 
-68 IHRQIFEKNLAVQLL
+68 
-83 IEPESGRIVEVN
+83 
-95 PAACAFYGYSREEL
+95 
-109 IALRITDINS
+109 
-119 LSPSDVHAA
+119 
-128 MTRASDERQNRFR
+128 
-141 FRHRLASGELRDV
+141 
-154 EVHSGPIEIDGRRLL
+154 
-169 YSIVHDV
+169 
-176 TETQRTQGDLQR
+176 
-188 AISLLQSTLE
+188 
-198 STTDGILAID
+198 
-208 GQGRIVS
+208 
-215 YNQRFAQ
+215 
-222 MWRIPPEVLEGGDD
+222 
-236 GKAIAFV
+236 
-243 LDQLRDPDQFRRK
+243 LD
-256 VQQLYSHP
+256 
-264 ETESFD
+264 
-270 VLEFKDGRVFERY
+270 
-283 SIPQMLEGEPVG
+283 
-295 RVWSFRD
+295 
-302 VTARRKAE
+302 
-310 AGQRE
+310 
-315 SEASFRLL
+315 
-323 FANHPMPMWVY
+323 
-334 GLRDLRFIEVNES
+334 
-347 AVEHYGYSRD
+347 
-357 EFLGMRITDLTPPN
+357 
-371 EIARPMAV
+371 
-379 SESAPGLER
+379 
-388 SDELRHRL
+388 
-396 RDGRVIDVQVVSHVL
+396 
-411 EFAGRHAALVQAQDV
+411 FAGRRAALVQAQDV
-426 TERKRAAEALRE
+426 TARRE
-438 SEEKYRAILEGMA
+438 S
-451 EGYYEVDLAGHL
+451 
-463 TFFNDALCRALGYGR
+463 
-478 QELDGTKDC
+478 
-487 RLTDEENAP
+487 
-496 GLYEAFRE
+496 
-504 VRRTGQALPIT
+504 
-515 EFEVLRRDGTR
+515 
-526 RAVQA
+526 
-531 SVALIRGADGLP
+531 
-543 SGFRGVVIDVTE
+543 
-555 RRQAEAALRESE
+555 EAALRESE

-578 EGIAIHSEGK
+578 DGIAIHSEGRI
-588 VVFANPAALRMMGAS
+588 VFANPSALRILGAS
-603 RPEDV
+603 REEDL
-608 IGRPVMDLVHPD
+608 IGRAAIDFVHPD
-620 YVPVVR
+620 YVAVVR
-626 QRLQALQRGESVPFI
+626 QRWEALHRGESVPFL

-653 DVEGQ
+653 EVESQ
-658 AVPFTHLDRPAVQVV
+658 AMPFVHHDRAAVQVV
-673 VRDISQ
+673 VRDISR
-679 RKRSEKLQ
+679 RKRAETLQ

-695 ISGSVQDMPGFYASV
+695 ISSSVQDMPGFYASV

-721 NFYLALYDDGKRTL
+721 NFYLALYDEAARAL
-735 NFEYFVDEVDPAPPQ
+735 SFEYFVDEVDPAPPEI
-750 VKHGKT
+750 KAGKT
-756 LTEYVLRTGE
+756 LTEYVLRTGA

-772 AVFERLVA
+772 AVFDRLVA
-780 RGDVEVV
+780 SGEVEVV

-800 RGDSAFGVLVV
+800 RGDSALGVLVV
-811 QSYLETARY
+811 QSYSESARY

-836 AALDRRRAADALRE
+836 AALDRRRGSEALRE

-867 IYQDDGFRYVN
+867 IYQGEGFRYAN
-878 PAAASITGYNREEL
+878 PAAASITGYTRDDL
-892 RTLAF
+892 RTISF
-897 WDLVHQDFREAVRER
+897 WDLVHPDFREALRER
-912 GLARQRGES
+912 ALARQRGES
-921 LASRY
+921 VPSRY

-932 RDGEERWL
+932 RDGDDRWL
-940 DSSASSVEFGGR
+940 DSSVSSVEFGGR

-996 AVAQAHRH
+996 AVAQAHRQ

-1064 GITRAEDIAKVAEK
+1064 GIARAEDIAKVAEK
-1078 ILDAMRLPFRLEGRD
+1078 ILDSLRLPFRLEGRD

-1182 EALLRWDHPE
+1182 EALLRWEHPE
-1192 NGLTFPGDFMHLAEI
+1192 SGIVYPGEFMHLAEV

-1218 LRTACAQTKRWQE
+1218 LRTACAQVKRWQE
-1231 AGHPHLSVAVNLSA
+1231 EGHPHLCVAVNLSA
-1245 RQFQQPEL
+1245 RQFQQPE
-1253 VEHVKRALRE
+1253 VVDHVKRALRE
-1263 TGLPARSLDLEITES
+1263 TGLSARSLDLEITES

-1359 AEGVESQ
+1359 AEGVENQ

-1381 GFLFSRPLAA
+1381 GFLFSHPLPAA
-1391 GECGEFLA
+1391 ACGEFLA

>member
-1 MPGDTPWTAGH
+1 
-12 AGGGARGVA
+12 
-21 VHYGTSG
+21 
-28 ALRRRAARIGAVSWG
+28 
-43 YPPPEPWALSE
+43 
-54 PVYETVDGATRGQD
+54 
-68 IHRQIFEKNLAVQLL
+68 
-83 IEPESGRIVEVN
+83 
-95 PAACAFYGYSREEL
+95 
-109 IALRITDINS
+109 
-119 LSPSDVHAA
+119 
-128 MTRASDERQNRFR
+128 
-141 FRHRLASGELRDV
+141 
-154 EVHSGPIEIDGRRLL
+154 
-169 YSIVHDV
+169 
-176 TETQRTQGDLQR
+176 
-188 AISLLQSTLE
+188 
-198 STTDGILAID
+198 
-208 GQGRIVS
+208 
-215 YNQRFAQ
+215 
-222 MWRIPPEVLEGGDD
+222 
-236 GKAIAFV
+236 
-243 LDQLRDPDQFRRK
+243 
-256 VQQLYSHP
+256 
-264 ETESFD
+264 
-270 VLEFKDGRVFERY
+270 
-283 SIPQMLEGEPVG
+283 
-295 RVWSFRD
+295 
-302 VTARRKAE
+302 
-310 AGQRE
+310 
-315 SEASFRLL
+315 
-323 FANHPMPMWVY
+323 MWVY
-334 GLRDLRFIEVNES
+334 DLRDLRFLEVNES

-357 EFLGMRITDLTPPN
+357 ELLAMRVNDLAPETTVRPIPPPPTM
-371 EIARPMAV
+371 ELEHSR
-379 SESAPGLER
+379 ESK
-388 SDELRHRL
+388 HR
-396 RDGRVIDVQVVSHVL
+396 RKDGSVIDVHVVSHDL
-411 EFAGRHAALVQAQDV
+411 EFSGRRAALVQAQDI
-426 TERKRAAEALRE
+426 TERKRAVEALRL
-438 SEEKYRAILEGMA
+438 SEEKHRAILEGMD
-451 EGYYEVDLAGHL
+451 EGYYELDLAANF
-463 TFFNDALCRALGYGR
+463 TFFNDALCRSLGYSR
-478 QELDGTKDC
+478 EELQGVDGST
-487 RLTDEENAP
+487 LTDAENTRKVRD
-496 GLYEAFRE
+496 AFRH
-504 VRRTGQALPIT
+504 VRETGRPLKNA
-515 EFEVLRRDGTR
+515 EFQVIAKDGTR
-526 RAVQA
+526 RDVQA
-531 SVALIRGADGLP
+531 SMSLMRDAKGDP
-543 SGFRGVVIDVTE
+543 QGFRGVVIDVSE
-555 RRQAEAALRESE
+555 RRLAEEALRESE

-578 EGIAIHSEGK
+578 DGIAIHTEGK
-588 VVFANPAALRMMGAS
+588 VVFANPSACRTMGAS
-603 RPEDV
+603 EPEEL
-608 IGRPVMDLVHPD
+608 IGKPVLELIHPE
-620 YVPVVR
+620 YHSIER
-626 QRLQALQRGESVPFI
+626 KRLEVLKRGQAVPFI
-641 EEKLLRLDGTPV
+641 EEKMLRLDGTPV

-658 AVPFTHLDRPAVQVV
+658 ATPFTYEDRPAVQVV
-673 VRDISQ
+673 LRDISA
-679 RKRSEKLQ
+679 RKRAEKLQ

-695 ISGSVQDMPGFYASV
+695 ISASVQDMPGFYASV
-710 HQIVGELMYAR
+710 HQIVSELMTAQ
-721 NFYLALYDDGKRTL
+721 NFYLALQDEAGSGLT
-735 NFEYFVDEVDPAPPQ
+735 FQYFVDEVDPEPPP
-750 VKHGKT
+750 VKQGKT
-756 LTEYVLRTGE
+756 LTEYVLRTGA

-772 AVFERLVA
+772 AVFERLMA
-780 RGDVEVV
+780 TGEVEVV

-800 RGDSAFGVLVV
+800 RGDRAFGVIVI
-811 QSYLETARY
+811 QSYSEKARY
-820 TEEDRDILTF
+820 SEEDRDLLTF

-867 IYQDDGFRYVN
+867 IYQDDGFRYAK

-892 RTLAF
+892 SDLSF
-897 WDLVHQDFREAVRER
+897 WRLVHPDFREAVRER
-912 GLARQRGES
+912 SLARQRGES
-921 LASRY
+921 VPARY

-996 AVAQAHRH
+996 AVAQAHRLQH
-1004 QQRLGI
+1004 RLGV

-1064 GITRAEDIAKVAEK
+1064 GIARTDDIAKVAEK
-1078 ILDAMRLPFRLEGRD
+1078 ILDSLRLPFRLEGRD

-1124 RAKEQGRDNYQ
+1124 RAKEQGRDNFQ
-1135 LYTHAMNERAV
+1135 LYTQTMNERAV
-1146 ERLALE
+1146 ERLQLE

-1182 EALLRWDHPE
+1182 EALLRWEHPE
-1192 NGLTFPGDFMHLAEI
+1192 TGLVYPGDFMHLAEI

-1218 LRTACAQTKRWQE
+1218 LRTACAQTKKWQE
-1231 AGHPHLSVAVNLSA
+1231 EGHPHLSVAVNLSA
-1245 RQFQQPEL
+1245 RQFSQPEI

-1263 TGLPARSLDLEITES
+1263 TGLSARSLDLEITES
-1278 HAMQNAEATIHTL
+1278 HAMANAEATIHTL

-1359 AEGVESQ
+1359 AEGVETQ

-1391 GECGEFLA
+1391 ADCGEFLA

>member
-1 MPGDTPWTAGH
+1 M
-12 AGGGARGVA
+12 
-21 VHYGTSG
+21 
-28 ALRRRAARIGAVSWG
+28 
-43 YPPPEPWALSE
+43 
-54 PVYETVDGATRGQD
+54 YETVDGATRGQD

-83 IEPESGRIVEVN
+83 IDPESGRIVEAN
-95 PAACAFYGYSREEL
+95 PAACAFYGYSRDEL
-109 IALRITDINS
+109 IARHITDINC
-119 LSPSDVHAA
+119 PPPGEGHAA
-128 MTRASDERQNRFR
+128 MGQAAGERQNTFR
-141 FRHRLASGELRDV
+141 FRHKLSSGEVRDV
-154 EVHSGPIEIDGRRLL
+154 EVHSGPIELDGRRLL

-176 TETQRTQGDLQR
+176 TDSHQTQSELHR

-208 GQGRIVS
+208 SAGRIVS
-215 YNQRFAQ
+215 YNQRFGQ
-222 MWRIPPEVLEGGDD
+222 MWRIPREVLESGKDD
-236 GKAIAFV
+236 KVAFAV
-243 LDQLRDPDQFRRK
+243 DQLKSPEQFLRK
-256 VQQLYSHP
+256 IQQVYSQP
-264 ETESFD
+264 EVESFD

-283 SIPQMLEGEPVG
+283 SIPQMLDGRPVG

-302 VTARRKAE
+302 VTGRRRAE
-310 AGQRE
+310 AALRE
-315 SEASFRLL
+315 SEESFRLL

-334 GLRDLRFIEVNES
+334 DLQDLRFLEVNES

-357 EFLGMRITDLTPPN
+357 EFLSMRITDIRPPEDVPRLLA
-371 EIARPMAV
+371 EIAPPDRAHAG
-379 SESAPGLER
+379 EW
-388 SDELRHRL
+388 RHRKK
-396 RDGRVIDVQVVSHVL
+396 DGRDIEVHVVSHVL
-411 EFAGRHAALVQAQDV
+411 DFAGRRAALVQAQ
-426 TERKRAAEALRE
+426 
-438 SEEKYRAILEGMA
+438 
-451 EGYYEVDLAGHL
+451 
-463 TFFNDALCRALGYGR
+463 
-478 QELDGTKDC
+478 
-487 RLTDEENAP
+487 
-496 GLYEAFRE
+496 
-504 VRRTGQALPIT
+504 
-515 EFEVLRRDGTR
+515 
-526 RAVQA
+526 
-531 SVALIRGADGLP
+531 
-543 SGFRGVVIDVTE
+543 DVTE

-588 VVFANPAALRMMGAS
+588 VVFANPSALRIIGAS
-603 RPEDV
+603 RPDDL
-608 IGRPVMDLVHPD
+608 IGRPVLDLVHPD
-620 YVPVVR
+620 YRALVG
-626 QRLQALQRGESVPFI
+626 QRLETLQRGQGVPFI

-658 AVPFTHLDRPAVQVV
+658 AMPFTHDDKPAVQVV
-673 VRDISQ
+673 MRDISG
-679 RKRSEKLQ
+679 RKRAEKLQ

-695 ISGSVQDMPGFYASV
+695 ISGSAEDMPAFYASI
-710 HQIVGELMYAR
+710 HHSVGELMSAR
-721 NFYLALYDDGKRTL
+721 NFYLALWDEASGALT
-735 NFEYFVDEVDPAPPQ
+735 FEYFVDEADPVPPA
-750 VKHGKT
+750 VKKGKT

-772 AVFERLVA
+772 AVFDRLVA
-780 RGDVEVV
+780 EGAVEVV

-800 RGDSAFGVLVV
+800 RGNRAFGVLVV
-811 QSYLETARY
+811 QSYSEKARY
-820 TEEDRDILTF
+820 TVEDREILTF

-836 AALDRRRAADALRE
+836 AALDRRRAAEALRE

-867 IYQDDGFRYVN
+867 IYQDDGFRYAN
-878 PAAASITGYNREEL
+878 PAAASITGYSRDEL
-892 RTLAF
+892 RELNM
-897 WDLVHQDFREAVRER
+897 WGLVHPDFRESVRER
-912 GLARQRGES
+912 VLERQRGEPIP
-921 LASRY
+921 SRY
-926 EFKIER
+926 EFKVER
-932 RDGEERWL
+932 KDGEERWL
-940 DSSASSVEFGGR
+940 DSSTSSVEFGGR
-952 PAVLGIAF
+952 PAALGIAF

-996 AVAQAHRH
+996 AVAQAHRQ
-1004 QQRLGI
+1004 QQRLGV

-1064 GITRAEDIAKVAEK
+1064 GIARTEDIAKVAEK
-1078 ILDAMRLPFRLEGRD
+1078 ILESLRLPFRLEGRD

-1106 EDGLDGETLVKNA
+1106 EDGLDGEALVKNA

-1135 LYTHAMNERAV
+1135 LYTHAMNEKAV

-1182 EALLRWDHPE
+1182 EALLRWEHPE
-1192 NGLTFPGDFMHLAEI
+1192 SGLVYPGEFMHLAEI

-1218 LRTACAQTKRWQE
+1218 LRTACAQVKRWQE
-1231 AGHPHLSVAVNLSA
+1231 EGHPHLCVAVNLSA
-1245 RQFQQPEL
+1245 RQFQQPEI

-1263 TGLPARSLDLEITES
+1263 TGLSARSLDLEITES
-1278 HAMQNAEATIHTL
+1278 HAMQNAEATIHIL

-1391 GECGEFLA
+1391 ADCGEFLA